1 MRDAVQMLLCFGA
14 REEAAG
20 TADKTAIKVVALGR
34 GGEFMLNLK

>member
-1 MRDAVQMLLCFGA
+1 MRDAVQTLCFGA

-20 TADKTAIKVVALGR
+20 TADKTLQSRVVASGR